1 MPYLEMLRP
10 SQGCTARYTL
20 AVTMTHAQSG
30 SSEAAR
36 AAATRIVHV
45 LRDHGHIAYFAGG
58 CVRDEL
64 LGVRPTDFDI
74 ATDAT
79 PDQLQSIF
87 TRTSQVGAS
96 FGVVLV
102 RESHVTVEVATF
114 RADGPYSDRR
124 RPDHVK
130 FSDPESDARRRDFT
144 INAIF
149 LDPLAAPQQQII
161 DYVGGRADLAARVL
175 RAVGDP
181 EARLQEDHLRAL
193 RAVRFAARLGFAIE
207 PATAEAIRRHA
218 SELSGVSR
226 ERIGEELRRMLAH
239 PSRAAACE
247 MLNALTLDAA
257 VFDEPWRPVN
267 LMLVSTLE
275 QNAGPMLAL
284 AAYLID
290 RAGLDVHAASA
301 SMAGVRRAVCLSNE
315 ESTAVGGIL
324 QVLQRLRAEWGD
336 MSIAAQKR
344 LASHPRF
351 SDAHVLLC
359 GWEPALHGSVA
370 RRVQELSSDGIGI
383 APSPFV
389 SGDDLI
395 ADGFRPNPQFN
406 GILDRVYDSQLAGEV
421 STKVTALELAR
432 RLRV

>member
-1 MPYLEMLRP
+1 M
-10 SQGCTARYTL
+10 
-20 AVTMTHAQSG
+20 
-30 SSEAAR
+30 
-36 AAATRIVHV
+36 
-45 LRDHGHIAYFAGG
+45 
-58 CVRDEL
+58 RDEL
-64 LGVRPTDFDI
+64 LGVPPTDFDI

-257 VFDEPWRPVN
+257 VFDEPWRQVN

-275 QNAGPMLAL
+275 QHAGPVLAL

-290 RAGLDVHAASA
+290 RAGLDVQVASA
-301 SMAGVRRAVCLSNE
+301 SMAGVRRTLCLSNE

-324 QVLQRLRAEWGD
+324 QVLQRLRGEWGG

-351 SDAHVLLC
+351 SDAHALLC
-359 GWEPALHGSVA
+359 GWEPAVHGSVA
-370 RRVQELSSDGIGI
+370 RRVQELTSDGIGI

-395 ADGFRPNPQFN
+395 ADGFQPNPQFK